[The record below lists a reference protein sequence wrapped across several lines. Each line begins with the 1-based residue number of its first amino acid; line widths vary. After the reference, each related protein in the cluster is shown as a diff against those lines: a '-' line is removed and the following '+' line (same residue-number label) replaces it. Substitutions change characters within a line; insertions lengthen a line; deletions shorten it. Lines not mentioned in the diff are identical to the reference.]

1 MEQYEIE
8 KKKNYD
14 ALYSGKAQK
23 ALEKLSQKLELA
35 DNVVIRE
42 EDRQRL
48 QKLTNSKAT
57 SELNDLF
64 NSIDSASRLIL
75 PKTASEIYG
84 NEFSFDQNVRYL
96 N

>member
-8 KKKNYD
+8 KKKNFD

-42 EDRQRL
+42 EDRERL
-48 QKLTNSKAT
+48 
-57 SELNDLF
+57 
-64 NSIDSASRLIL
+64 
-75 PKTASEIYG
+75 
-84 NEFSFDQNVRYL
+84 
-96 N
+96 